1 MICCVSPSEVNFHES
16 LNALRYANRARNI
29 KNKPKI
35 NRDPTLVMIS
45 DLKDL
50 VQVLATELVDVRRS
64 SSIFPD
70 NALSLLELEN
80 IVLNRSD
87 FRPKLTQAL
96 FSPRAS
102 KIPGSGTASRG
113 ELETEVTSSAS
124 GNGNGN
130 GNGNGTGTMS
140 KLGPRV
146 PLNPL
151 TITKDYRESSPYSAG
166 RINSKEAK
174 EIASLKSKV
183 TESDSEVKRLTE
195 KLRQFRVQ
203 STDQAERLILTE
215 SERDYFRMKW
225 SDLNPE
231 EAATLSPS
239 VPVKVI
245 ENEDDIPPQDL
256 DGEDGDEIEK
266 KAATRIAATY
276 LREISTLRRQLA
288 EKNQML
294 VPDTAP
300 FGASDIMLESELAT
314 NVARVIAQTEKHLK
328 VEARRLRSIGVDVAG
343 DGAVSNVLSALDE
356 GNDSDDRGEIVPSSA
371 VRHAIEE
378 EDLVYQRRQKVM
390 IEEVAELG
398 ESIELKEQLLGQLRR
413 SHHQYGMMKAFYEQ
427 KLTALNAVMCEKQ
440 QERERMVDE
449 LNHFELN
456 TTTKDKLQSE
466 QENRL
471 RVQLQKKDDELRLLK
486 KRQEE
491 LSSLSKVQSR
501 YMAQLSKLEADIDS
515 MRKQKVDLSKALQ
528 VEKKKHFILLNDKA
542 REIDKLKKDL
552 IVTAG
557 EAKRLGQEKVR
568 AEEKVKEVGLISVAV
583 CFFFHTCLLF
593 SHVFIR
599 KINLSLTL
607 LS

>member
-102 KIPGSGTASRG
+102 KILGSGTASRG
-113 ELETEVTSSAS
+113 EMETEVTSSAS
-124 GNGNGN
+124 

-166 RINSKEAK
+166 RVNSKEAK

-203 STDQAERLILTE
+203 SMDQAERLILTE
-215 SERDYFRMKW
+215 SERDYFHMKW
-225 SDLNPE
+225 TDLNPE

-239 VPVKVI
+239 LTVKVI
-245 ENEDDIPPQDL
+245 ENEDDIPPQNL

-266 KAATRIAATY
+266 KAATRIA
-276 LREISTLRRQLA
+276 
-288 EKNQML
+288 
-294 VPDTAP
+294 
-300 FGASDIMLESELAT
+300 
-314 NVARVIAQTEKHLK
+314 
-328 VEARRLRSIGVDVAG
+328 
-343 DGAVSNVLSALDE
+343 
-356 GNDSDDRGEIVPSSA
+356 
-371 VRHAIEE
+371 
-378 EDLVYQRRQKVM
+378 
-390 IEEVAELG
+390 
-398 ESIELKEQLLGQLRR
+398 
-413 SHHQYGMMKAFYEQ
+413 
-427 KLTALNAVMCEKQ
+427 
-440 QERERMVDE
+440 
-449 LNHFELN
+449 
-456 TTTKDKLQSE
+456 
-466 QENRL
+466 
-471 RVQLQKKDDELRLLK
+471 
-486 KRQEE
+486 
-491 LSSLSKVQSR
+491 
-501 YMAQLSKLEADIDS
+501 
-515 MRKQKVDLSKALQ
+515 
-528 VEKKKHFILLNDKA
+528 
-542 REIDKLKKDL
+542 
-552 IVTAG
+552 
-557 EAKRLGQEKVR
+557 
-568 AEEKVKEVGLISVAV
+568 V
-583 CFFFHTCLLF
+583 C
-593 SHVFIR
+593 SY
-599 KINLSLTL
+599 K
-607 LS
+607 